1 MCNFSEIFI
10 LMIKCDIKI
19 YATNWDT
26 YKTSFKG
33 DFVAL
38 RGEEKVQKGDR
49 EALSL

>member
-1 MCNFSEIFI
+1 MFI

-19 YATNWDT
+19 YATNWDM

-38 RGEEKVQKGDR
+38 RGEEVQKGDR